1 MRLALDV
8 RFVVR
13 QTCVAEGRWV
23 VGGEASYWPAWSKR
37 KLGVMV
43 RRTVTG

>member
-23 VGGEASYWPAWSKR
+23 VGVEASYWLAWSKR

-43 RRTVTG
+43 RHTVAG